1 MGNQYSAIPEEKK
14 EVRQLTEEEI
24 NTIQKYDTNPFI
36 IKYDNSFVVFIPL
49 GNSRLKIKSYE
60 FEPNEELA
68 VAKKALNFVENKLIP
83 RLHEL
88 FTFED
93 E

>member
-36 IKYDNSFVVFIPL
+36 IKYDNSFVVFIPF
-49 GNSRLKIKSYE
+49 GNSRLKIKSFE
-60 FEPNEELA
+60 FEPNEEFA